1 MTINRKDELKSVFED
16 TINQIQ
22 NRLYFDR
29 YWWTTRQA
37 GCHLF
42 RIGELEYEMK
52 HIDDSIVIGI
62 HIPSDADF
70 SPSKVD
76 DSITNARRFFSKYY
90 PELSDTEY
98 RCHSWLLDHHL
109 RGMLKKDSN
118 ILHFQNLFEI
128 IDEGEVGSDF
138 LEWLY
143 HTKSTD
149 YAALPE
155 NTSLQKN
162 VKKHL
167 LSGGAI
173 RNTYGRLI

>member
-1 MTINRKDELKSVFED
+1 
-16 TINQIQ
+16 
-22 NRLYFDR
+22 
-29 YWWTTRQA
+29 
-37 GCHLF
+37 
-42 RIGELEYEMK
+42 
-52 HIDDSIVIGI
+52 
-62 HIPSDADF
+62 
-70 SPSKVD
+70 
-76 DSITNARRFFSKYY
+76 
-90 PELSDTEY
+90 
-98 RCHSWLLDHHL
+98 
-109 RGMLKKDSN
+109 MLNNDSN
-118 ILHFQNLFEI
+118 ILYFQNLFEI